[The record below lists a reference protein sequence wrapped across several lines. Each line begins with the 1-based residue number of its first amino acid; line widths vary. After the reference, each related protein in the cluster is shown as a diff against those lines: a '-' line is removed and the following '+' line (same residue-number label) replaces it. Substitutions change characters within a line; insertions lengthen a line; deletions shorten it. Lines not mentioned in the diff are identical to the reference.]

1 MTAKPPQRITLT
13 EWLSSVRKPVR
24 NANEMHSERLSR
36 LDRVALSITVHVGNF
51 KFFLGIFAWTAFWLT
66 WNLFGPKELRFDPA
80 PAFVFW
86 LFLSNMIQI
95 MLMPLIL
102 VGQNLQNRHSELRA
116 ENDYVIN
123 VKAEKEVEFIL
134 QQLERQNVLLRKL
147 GEKLGI
153 DPAELADPL

>member
-1 MTAKPPQRITLT
+1 MRTPL
-13 EWLSSVRKPVR
+13 R
-24 NANEMHSERLSR
+24 NANDMHSERLSP
-36 LDRVALSITVHVGNF
+36 LDRAALSVTAHVGNF
-51 KFFLGIFAWTAFWLT
+51 KFFLAIFAWTAFWLT
-66 WNLFGPKELRFDPA
+66 WNLLGPQPYRFDPA

-134 QQLERQNVLLRKL
+134 LQLERQNVMLRKL
-147 GEKLGI
+147 GEKIGI
-153 DPAELADPL
+153 DPAELADAL